1 MNNNNNNNNDNNY
14 DNDNDYDYNTIIYV
28 SIGFF
33 LLAIIFFVCSLIL
46 SGLKINILIILYTL
60 TSIDNYKNKKI
71 NI

>member
-1 MNNNNNNNNDNNY
+1 M
-14 DNDNDYDYNTIIYV
+14 
-28 SIGFF
+28 F
-33 LLAIIFFVCSLIL
+33 LLDFFYSQSFVFVCSLTL

>member
-1 MNNNNNNNNDNNY
+1 MM
-14 DNDNDYDYNTIIYV
+14 NDNDYDYNTIIYV
-28 SIGFF
+28 SIVLFYSQSF
-33 LLAIIFFVCSLIL
+33 VFVCLLIL